1 MVLDQMIPQSD
12 IEQFNQYQNET
23 QLDLYNFYK
32 EKNKTSLSQLDINNL
47 KEIKTVKTNHS
58 RLSIYKI
65 LPLDNDKYVTC
76 SADETIRIWSFD
88 PSIPEKKLVGH
99 TDKVRDIILLTNG
112 KLASASFD
120 GKVKI
125 WNMENSVCEMTLQG
139 HSNAY
144 VVVELPKDML
154 ISGGFDGIRVWNLK
168 ETNGLTY
175 VRALNDIGV
184 VYSIILVNNK
194 HMAVSC
200 GLNGEDIGIFN
211 VFGSDSPIMV
221 LKGHRDLVTDL
232 LTVNEGQI
240 LLSSSFDYNVI
251 MWNLQMGSRVRVFRG
266 NTFAHKMILFKENI
280 VAVSY
285 ANSEIL
291 FWNLFNGTCV
301 KNVNTNQEYLF
312 ALAISGNGD
321 LISCGS
327 DSTIKLWSN

>member
-1 MVLDQMIPQSD
+1 LIPQF
-12 IEQFNQYQNET
+12 Q
-23 QLDLYNFYK
+23 K
-32 EKNKTSLSQLDINNL
+32 
-47 KEIKTVKTNHS
+47 
-58 RLSIYKI
+58 
-65 LPLDNDKYVTC
+65 
-76 SADETIRIWSFD
+76 
-88 PSIPEKKLVGH
+88 KKLVGH